1 MEPLTPTAF
10 VTSPIELGALLP
22 TTDDKEGSDDSDT
35 LNEEVDVEKRNEE
48 LQKYF
53 ERKMDNVG
61 SQRSHSKVA
70 VLLISWEP
78 EREDY
83 IDAGAEVSLS
93 LRIGCKKNSPLTNCR
108 WIA

>member
-1 MEPLTPTAF
+1 METLTPTEPSAF

-22 TTDDKEGSDDSDT
+22 TSDDREGSDDSDT
-35 LNEEVDVEKRNEE
+35 LNEEVDVERKNEE

-53 ERKMDNVG
+53 EQKMDNVG

-93 LRIGCKKNSPLTNCR
+93 VRTGC
-108 WIA
+108 